1 MPKVAPPLAQP
12 GAAACHRVSTSDASF
27 TRAINVSVGDAP
39 HGAVGEA
46 VTLAATKSIT
56 LPGSHDF
63 FGWLGM
69 KFRRLWS

>member
-39 HGAVGEA
+39 FGAMGET
-46 VTLAATKSIT
+46 VTSPARSRSHCRVRPTSSA
-56 LPGSHDF
+56 GS
-63 FGWLGM
+63 GWNSGVSGL
-69 KFRRLWS
+69 